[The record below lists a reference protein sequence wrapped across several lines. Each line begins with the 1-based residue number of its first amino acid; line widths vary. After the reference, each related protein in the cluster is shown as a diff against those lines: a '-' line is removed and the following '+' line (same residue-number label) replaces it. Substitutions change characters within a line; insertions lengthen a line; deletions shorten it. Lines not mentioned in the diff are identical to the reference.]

1 VTPSDWDTF
10 VEVLITP
17 LPAAF
22 RINSSSQFCEDIK
35 SQLEND
41 FMNSFKVETTY
52 GDEVEAIRPLPWYPN
67 NLAWHSNFSRM
78 QQRKNQTL
86 ERFHE
91 FLKLENEIGNITRQ
105 EAVSMVPPLFSLMYI
120 GIISYLIICV
130 LHQVQKHSSCWM
142 LIPINKL
149 NQDHYLMKWL

>member
-78 QQRKNQTL
+78 QQRKN
-86 ERFHE
+86 
-91 FLKLENEIGNITRQ
+91 
-105 EAVSMVPPLFSLMYI
+105 
-120 GIISYLIICV
+120 
-130 LHQVQKHSSCWM
+130 
-142 LIPINKL
+142 
-149 NQDHYLMKWL
+149 